1 MKAVA
6 AIVFAFFMVWQPLS
20 ATPAKAN
27 CCGGPVLASVS
38 CCCARPIPDAPKPSA
53 PVPTRQAMQEG
64 VTLLLPTVAGE
75 ILLERS
81 SSNFVL
87 SEAESSISAG
97 ALPLFR
103 RDCALLI

>member
-1 MKAVA
+1 VKAVA
-6 AIVFAFFMVWQPLS
+6 AILFSFFLVWQPLS
-20 ATPAKAN
+20 ATPAKAK
-27 CCGGPVLASVS
+27 CCGVAAVNCAS
-38 CCCARPIPDAPKPSA
+38 CCCAPANPEAPKPSA
-53 PVPTRQAMQEG
+53 PVPTRPMTQEG

-81 SSNFVL
+81 SSNFPPPL
-87 SEAESSISAG
+87 AESSFSAG